1 MARTKVEKALFL
13 AHTKG
18 MHMSKSYGLN
28 RPWLAQQALKP
39 EPLHSFSSDEIVTEP
54 TENSGFVVNDIV
66 NVRFGLFTPRWR
78 GEHYLSSLSMQKFC
92 AITLRRAQEGWH
104 QLRAA
109 KLWREHLD
117 TTAQSKREHLDTTA
131 QAKKDAI
138 RFPKIQQ
145 KEYWSDDE
153 EFMAIAED
161 VQNWLN
167 ENCEEYGSLDMVSA
181 QKQRD
186 AVQKQKDAEQ
196 KDAERK
202 RQSGNVQNNVIP
214 MFKPT

>member
-1 MARTKVEKALFL
+1 MPNRTYVNYIIHAPQDSKRQRAELEAKYTVKAQDNTHPVLC
-13 AHTKG
+13 TI
-18 MHMSKSYGLN
+18 
-28 RPWLAQQALKP
+28 
-39 EPLHSFSSDEIVTEP
+39 E
-54 TENSGFVVNDIV
+54 

-92 AITLRRAQEGWH
+92 AMTLRRSQERWH
-104 QLRAA
+104 QRRAE

-117 TTAQSKREHLDTTA
+117 ATA
-131 QAKKDAI
+131 QAKKDAM

-161 VQNWLN
+161 IQNWIN
-167 ENCEEYGSLDMVSA
+167 ETREGYGSFDMVSA
-181 QKQRD
+181 QKQ
-186 AVQKQKDAEQ
+186 KDEKQ

-202 RQSGNVQNNVIP
+202 REGGNVQNNVIP

>member
-1 MARTKVEKALFL
+1 MPSGTYFNSIIPAPQDSKRQLAELEAKYTVKAQDNTHPVFC
-13 AHTKG
+13 TI
-18 MHMSKSYGLN
+18 
-28 RPWLAQQALKP
+28 
-39 EPLHSFSSDEIVTEP
+39 E
-54 TENSGFVVNDIV
+54 

-92 AITLRRAQEGWH
+92 AMTLRRSQERWH
-104 QLRAA
+104 QRRAE

-117 TTAQSKREHLDTTA
+117 ATA
-131 QAKKDAI
+131 QAKKDAT
-138 RFPKIQQ
+138 RFLKIQQ
-145 KEYWSDDE
+145 KEYVSDDE

-161 VQNWLN
+161 IQNWIN
-167 ENCEEYGSLDMVSA
+167 ETREEYGSLDMVSA

>member
-1 MARTKVEKALFL
+1 MPNGTYFNSIIPAPQDSKRQLAELEAKYIVKAQDNTHPVLC
-13 AHTKG
+13 TI
-18 MHMSKSYGLN
+18 
-28 RPWLAQQALKP
+28 
-39 EPLHSFSSDEIVTEP
+39 E
-54 TENSGFVVNDIV
+54 

-92 AITLRRAQEGWH
+92 AMTLRRSQERWH
-104 QLRAA
+104 QRRAE

-117 TTAQSKREHLDTTA
+117 ATA

-153 EFMAIAED
+153 EFMAVALE

-202 RQSGNVQNNVIP
+202 RQCGNVQNNVIP

>member
-1 MARTKVEKALFL
+1 MAVAL
-13 AHTKG
+13 
-18 MHMSKSYGLN
+18 
-28 RPWLAQQALKP
+28 
-39 EPLHSFSSDEIVTEP
+39 E
-54 TENSGFVVNDIV
+54 
-66 NVRFGLFTPRWR
+66 
-78 GEHYLSSLSMQKFC
+78 
-92 AITLRRAQEGWH
+92 
-104 QLRAA
+104 
-109 KLWREHLD
+109 
-117 TTAQSKREHLDTTA
+117 
-131 QAKKDAI
+131 
-138 RFPKIQQ
+138 
-145 KEYWSDDE
+145 
-153 EFMAIAED
+153 

>member
-1 MARTKVEKALFL
+1 MPNGTYFNSIIPAPQDSKRQLAELEAKYIVKAQDNTHPVLC
-13 AHTKG
+13 TI
-18 MHMSKSYGLN
+18 
-28 RPWLAQQALKP
+28 
-39 EPLHSFSSDEIVTEP
+39 E
-54 TENSGFVVNDIV
+54 

-117 TTAQSKREHLDTTA
+117 TTAQSKREHLDATA

-153 EFMAIAED
+153 EFMAVALE

-202 RQSGNVQNNVIP
+202 RQCGNVQNNVIP